1 MSVVRLIDDKGR
13 LFGRINVIDLL
24 VVILVLA
31 LAGRFSY
38 SRYISKSLKAI
49 RKEQKPIEVVLVV
62 GAVRQPTVDAIRV
75 GSKVMASKTS
85 TLLGEV
91 VKVEAKPANVVF
103 TGNDGRTYEMPSPS
117 RLDVYVTLRGL
128 GQVSENAVFLGDTEV
143 RVGTLIDIRSNIY
156 AGSGVVY
163 QINPE
168 PK

>member
-1 MSVVRLIDDKGR
+1 MRLIDDKGR